1 LVFLKWRGERHVDQ
15 DERDH
20 SLFLLK
26 SRRNEIRR
34 YHALGYRRRRGRWV
48 TEGAGRKGLLLAK
61 RKLGEDTRAK
71 KPQTLKAEAAQRA
84 WAYDAMVC
92 YARARA

>member
-1 LVFLKWRGERHVDQ
+1 MWIRTNVTTRFSCLKAEEMRSGDTARWDARG
-15 DERDH
+15 
-20 SLFLLK
+20 
-26 SRRNEIRR
+26 
-34 YHALGYRRRRGRWV
+34 GGGRWV

-84 WAYDAMVC
+84 
-92 YARARA
+92 